1 MREMSA
7 GFSCAMLYVM
17 PSPDP
22 STGPSWLSQSL
33 GIGAKSYTGSTCT
46 RMGDTDERGNAC
58 GSSQGNHFF
67 HQNTS
72 QRSDLHTLVL
82 TELKQGRHYIRY
94 RHCTGKVQKKGSQK

>member
-22 STGPSWLSQSL
+22 STGLSWLSQSL
-33 GIGAKSYTGSTCT
+33 GTGAKSYTGSTCT
-46 RMGDTDERGNAC
+46 RTGDTDAC

-72 QRSDLHTLVL
+72 QRSDLHALVL
-82 TELKQGRHYIRY
+82 AELKQGRHYIRY
-94 RHCTGKVQKKGSQK
+94 RHCTGKVQKKKGSQK